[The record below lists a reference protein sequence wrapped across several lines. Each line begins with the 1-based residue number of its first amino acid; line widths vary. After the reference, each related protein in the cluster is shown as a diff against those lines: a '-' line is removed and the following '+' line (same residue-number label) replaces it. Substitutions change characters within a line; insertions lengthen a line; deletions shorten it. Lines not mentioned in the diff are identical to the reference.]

1 MARSEK
7 TKYLDPEIISK
18 MDNMALIARLVVEG
32 FIVGLHKSPYHGFSV
47 EFAEHRPYM
56 PGDEIKD
63 IDWKVY
69 GKTDRYYI
77 KQYEEETN
85 LRSYI
90 FLDKSGSMGY
100 SSGPISKLDYG
111 KYLAASMAYLMLQQQ
126 DAISLTTFDSKV
138 DQYYPPFAKRSHLN
152 RILAE
157 LEKTKHNGEGNI
169 SNFLHE
175 RAEKINKRGLI
186 ILISDLFEKPEN
198 IIKAL
203 KHFRH
208 YNHEII
214 VFNVL
219 DKQEKNFE
227 FNSQTKFID
236 MENKNMLETEP
247 WHIQKDYKQLIQ
259 KHIDKLRSICRN
271 NNIDYIDLTTDQDLS
286 IALTEYLNKRA
297 KLS

>member
-1 MARSEK
+1 MPRSGK
-7 TKYLDPEIISK
+7 TKYLDPTIISK
-18 MDNMALIARLVVEG
+18 LDNMALIARLVVEG

-56 PGDEIKD
+56 PGDEIKN

-77 KQYEEETN
+77 KEYEEETN

-100 SSGPISKLDYG
+100 GSGSVSKLEYG

-138 DQYYPPFAKRSHLN
+138 DNYYPPLAKRSHLN

-157 LEKTKHNGEGNI
+157 LERTEHNGEGNI
-169 SNFLHE
+169 SGFLHE

-186 ILISDLFEKPEN
+186 ILISDLFEKPEQ
-198 IIKAL
+198 IVRAL
-203 KHFRH
+203 KHLRH

-214 VFNVL
+214 VFNIM
-219 DKQEKNFE
+219 DPQEEEFE
-227 FNSQTKFID
+227 FNRQTRFVD
-236 MENKNMLETEP
+236 MEDQSVLETEP
-247 WHIQKDYKQLIQ
+247 WHIQGDYKSLIE
-259 KHIDKLRSICRN
+259 KHVTNLQSQCRN
-271 NNIDYIDLTTDQDLS
+271 NNIDYFHLTTDQNLDV
-286 IALTEYLNKRA
+286 ALTEYLNKRK
-297 KLS
+297 KLR

>member
-1 MARSEK
+1 MAKSRK

-18 MDNMALIARLVVEG
+18 LDNMALIARMVVEG

-56 PGDEIKD
+56 PGDQIKD

-77 KQYEEETN
+77 KEYEEETN

-100 SSGPISKLDYG
+100 KSEKVSKLDYG

-138 DQYYPPFAKRSHLN
+138 DQYFPPYAKRSHLH

-157 LEKTKHNGEGNI
+157 LQNTQHNGKGDI
-169 SNFLHE
+169 AGFLHE
-175 RAEKINKRGLI
+175 RAEKINKRGLVV
-186 ILISDLFEKPEN
+186 LISDLFEQPDK
-198 IIKAL
+198 ILKAL

-208 YNHEII
+208 YNHEVV
-214 VFNVL
+214 VFHVM
-219 DKQEKNFE
+219 DKEEME
-227 FNSQTKFID
+227 FSFNRQTKFID
-236 MENKNMLETEP
+236 MEDKSMLETEP
-247 WHIQKDYKQLIQ
+247 WHIQRDYKKLIK
-259 KHIDKLRSICRN
+259 KHIATLQSNCRN
-271 NNIDYIDLTTDQDLS
+271 NNIDYINLTTDQELG
-286 IALTEYLNKRA
+286 IALTEYLNKRQ
-297 KLS
+297 KIQ